1 MSLEALITQY
11 GYWALLLGTFLEGE
25 TILVIAGFLAFR
37 GYLELPWV
45 ITVAFIGTYMGDQFF
60 FYLGRYKGKAYLSRR
75 PHWQVRAD
83 RALRLLNRH
92 EIPLVLGFRFL
103 YGIRSVTPFVI
114 GSSGFSPLRFAIL
127 DAIGGLIWAN
137 VVGILGYVFGKSVSV
152 VIEDIQDY
160 EVWIFAA
167 LGGLGLLAWL
177 VHHCRSARLRR
188 RLPKP

>member
-114 GSSGFSPLRFAIL
+114 GSSGFSPLRFAVL
-127 DAIGGLIWAN
+127 NAIGGIVWA
-137 VVGILGYVFGKSVSV
+137 VLVGVLGYYFGKTLNHA
-152 VIEDIQDY
+152 IDEFKRY
-160 EVWIFAA
+160 ELWA
-167 LGGLGLLAWL
+167 LGVLCALALLIWL
-177 VHHCRSARLRR
+177 VHHWRSERQRR
-188 RLPKP
+188 HEH

>member
-1 MSLEALITQY
+1 MI
-11 GYWALLLGTFLEGE
+11 GTFLEGE
-25 TILVIAGFLAFR
+25 AVLVIAGFLANR
-37 GYLELPWV
+37 GYLELSWV
-45 ITVAFIGTYMGDQFF
+45 IVVAFIGTFLGDQFF
-60 FYLGRYKGKAYLSRR
+60 FYLGRLKGQGLIARR
-75 PHWQVRAD
+75 PHWQVRAE
-83 RALRLLNRH
+83 RAHRLLQRH
-92 EIPLVLGFRFL
+92 QIPLVLGFRFL